1 MKAIIKT
8 FFWSVILIA
17 IGVGLSVFG
26 NKVVNEY
33 LKKNDNFIEVSA
45 TVIDYYYPGEPEE
58 GAYTAY
64 EYIVDGIAYRIESGL
79 STNLPDIGTVK
90 TIKYNPSNPTE
101 VVLDEN
107 SNYAVVFVGAGFVLA
122 GVFGIFRCI
131 VMLCS
136 GSKKSKN
143 VNVSEEA

>member
-1 MKAIIKT
+1 MLNIIKT
-8 FFWSVILIA
+8 LVISI
-17 IGVGLSVFG
+17 IMIVFG
-26 NKVVNEY
+26 VAISIYGNEVVNDY
-33 LKKNDNFIEVSA
+33 IKKNDNFIEVSA

-58 GAYTAY
+58 GAYTVY

-136 GSKKSKN
+136 SSKKSKN

>member
-26 NKVVNEY
+26 NKIVNEY